1 MKMRN
6 IGSSSIIETTRIRIE
21 YRERSSSFSLD
32 GMIPVTRPSNL
43 HDHMLQTLYLKSWT
57 MMMTTRGMRRWSCLI
72 MEKRMMRSLKL
83 DPVWVGEV
91 GEVVDGESRRKGMEK
106 LDYWK

>member
-1 MKMRN
+1 M
-6 IGSSSIIETTRIRIE
+6 
-21 YRERSSSFSLD
+21 
-32 GMIPVTRPSNL
+32 
-43 HDHMLQTLYLKSWT
+43 

-91 GEVVDGESRRKGMEK
+91 GEVVDGESRRKEMEK

>member
-1 MKMRN
+1 LDDD
-6 IGSSSIIETTRIRIE
+6 EDD
-21 YRERSSSFSLD
+21 ERD
-32 GMIPVTRPSNL
+32 EE
-43 HDHMLQTLYLKSWT
+43 
-57 MMMTTRGMRRWSCLI
+57 
-72 MEKRMMRSLKL
+72 MELFDKRMMRSLKL